1 MGLEN
6 TSLFVFFRG
15 VILLYVIFHAGV
27 ESSALS
33 RSTYFTTLTNK
44 RLKGFV
50 VKRFKS
56 TSQIWCSQSCLKNA
70 WCTSTNF
77 KLTPQTSK
85 SDGKGTCELNKHDV
99 IKENTHLQFEAEVIF
114 STLIKDCRLAASTCL
129 NGGVC
134 FYDEKKQTYSCECK
148 PPWTGETCA
157 DLFTCDSHPCK
168 NNGTCTDELNGYNCS
183 CAPGFYGTH
192 CEKIEGLSC
201 SSAYR
206 MVFGQPTNKSY
217 ASITNAT
224 SSSLSEF
231 TMCLFAKMKDTNL
244 SNEQC
249 LYSYATIGAPY
260 GNAFYVCMLSP
271 RIRISIDTLGKDDI
285 DSGVKINDTMWH
297 HVCVA
302 WKNTKGD
309 WQLYLDGQ
317 LKSNGTDFKKN
328 HQIPAGGTVVI
339 GQDQDKVGGGF
350 EIKDSFGPGEV
361 TEVNLWSRVLSGD
374 EIAAQTANCDI
385 AKAGLVLWWLQFKG
399 NVTTLVIVEP

>member
-6 TSLFVFFRG
+6 TLLFVFFRG
-15 VILLYVIFHAGV
+15 VILLCAVFHAGV

-33 RSTYFTTLTNK
+33 RSAYFTTLTNK
-44 RLKGFV
+44 QLKGFV
-50 VKRFKS
+50 VKRFES
-56 TSQIWCSQSCLKNA
+56 PSLVWCSQSCLKNA

-77 KLTPQTSK
+77 KPAPQTSK

-99 IKENTHLQFEAEVIF
+99 IKENAHLQFEAGAIF

-134 FYDEKKQTYSCECK
+134 FYDKKKQTYSCECK

-168 NNGTCTDELNGYNCS
+168 NNGTCTDGVNEYNCS
-183 CAPGFYGTH
+183 CAPGFYGTQ

-206 MVFGQPTNKSY
+206 MVFGQPSIKSY

-231 TMCLFAKMKDTNL
+231 TMCLFVKMKDTNL
-244 SNEQC
+244 IGSQC
-249 LYSYATIGAPY
+249 LYSYATIGARY
-260 GNAFYVCMLSP
+260 GNAFYVCLFFP
-271 RIRISIDTLGKDDI
+271 GIRISIDASENDDT
-285 DSGVKINDTMWH
+285 DARVKINDTTWH
-297 HVCVA
+297 HICVT
-302 WKNTKGD
+302 WKNTKGY

-317 LKSNGTDFKKN
+317 LQISGTDLKKD

-350 EIKDSFGPGEV
+350 GIEDSFGPGEV

-374 EIAAQTANCDI
+374 EIATQKANCDI
-385 AKAGLVLWWLQFKG
+385 AQAGLVLWWGQFKG
-399 NVTTLVIVEP
+399 NVTGVKIVEP

>member
-15 VILLYVIFHAGV
+15 VILLCAVFHAGV

-56 TSQIWCSQSCLKNA
+56 TSQIWCGQSCLKNA

-77 KLTPQTSK
+77 KLTPQTSG
-85 SDGKGTCELNKHDV
+85 GKGTCELNKHDV
-99 IKENTHLQFEAEVIF
+99 IKENAHLQFEAEVIY
-114 STLIKDCRLAASTCL
+114 STLIKVNNCRAASTCL

-157 DLFTCDSHPCK
+157 DLFPCDSHPCK
-168 NNGTCTDELNGYNCS
+168 NNGTCTDEVNEYNCS
-183 CAPGFYGTH
+183 CAPGFYGTQ

-206 MVFGQPTNKSY
+206 MVFGQPSIKSY

-224 SSSLSEF
+224 SSSLSHF
-231 TMCLFAKMKDTNL
+231 TMCLFVKMKDAILNGGH
-244 SNEQC
+244 C

-260 GNAFYVCMLSP
+260 GNAFYVCLFSP
-271 RIRISIDTLGKDDI
+271 GIRISIDASRNDVFSDTKFNHLQDCRLAASTCLNGGVCFYDEKKQTYSCQCKPPWTGETCADLFPC
-285 DSGVKINDTMWH
+285 DSH
-297 HVCVA
+297 PC
-302 WKNTKGD
+302 KN
-309 WQLYLDGQ
+309 
-317 LKSNGTDFKKN
+317 NGTCTD
-328 HQIPAGGTVVI
+328 
-339 GQDQDKVGGGF
+339 
-350 EIKDSFGPGEV
+350 
-361 TEVNLWSRVLSGD
+361 EVNEYNCSCAPGFYGTQCEKIEGLS
-374 EIAAQTANCDI
+374 CSS
-385 AKAGLVLWWLQFKG
+385 GL
-399 NVTTLVIVEP
+399 

>member
-15 VILLYVIFHAGV
+15 VILLYAVFHAGV

-99 IKENTHLQFEAEVIF
+99 IKENAHLQFEAEVIF

-134 FYDEKKQTYSCECK
+134 FYDEKKQTYSCQCK

-168 NNGTCTDELNGYNCS
+168 NNGTCTDEVNEYNCS
-183 CAPGFYGTH
+183 CAPGFYGTQ

-201 SSAYR
+201 SSVTCDSHPCKNNGTCTDEVNEYNCSCAPGFYGTQCEKIEGLSCSSGLVQEVESNCWILNCVKSLYLKVFLALEVR
-206 MVFGQPTNKSY
+206 ITSNELTYLGEHHKLPLTSQSAQGTFFLACVLAMRKPKQDFSKNKDNLYSGLCFVVSYSLPMVFGQPCIKSY
-217 ASITNAT
+217 ASIRNAI

-231 TMCLFAKMKDTNL
+231 TMCLFVKMKDTNL
-244 SNEQC
+244 
-249 LYSYATIGAPY
+249 TG
-260 GNAFYVCMLSP
+260 
-271 RIRISIDTLGKDDI
+271 
-285 DSGVKINDTMWH
+285 
-297 HVCVA
+297 
-302 WKNTKGD
+302 
-309 WQLYLDGQ
+309 
-317 LKSNGTDFKKN
+317 
-328 HQIPAGGTVVI
+328 
-339 GQDQDKVGGGF
+339 
-350 EIKDSFGPGEV
+350 
-361 TEVNLWSRVLSGD
+361 
-374 EIAAQTANCDI
+374 
-385 AKAGLVLWWLQFKG
+385 
-399 NVTTLVIVEP
+399 